1 MNPFFN
7 TYGTFRD
14 TIPFHRIGV
23 PEIEEALL
31 EGMKRELR
39 EIKDIV
45 ENPEAPT
52 FENTIEALENT
63 GRLLD
68 SATTVMYNLSSAE
81 TSEALDELTNKYAP
95 ILSAHS
101 NEIMLN
107 EALFKRVQA
116 VYMQREKHTGEAL
129 RLIENT
135 YEAFER
141 SGATLPEEAKEEY
154 KKITS
159 ELSQLSLTF
168 SQNNLKETNDFCLLV
183 EDENQLSG
191 LPETQIEQAAAEAK
205 ARQKEGWAFTLKAPS
220 YVPFMTYADSR
231 ELRQKLYMAYSTR
244 CTHGGETDNF
254 EVVRRIVNLRQRKA
268 QLLGYATFA
277 DFVLRRRMAQN
288 TEKVYALLHELI
300 ENYREPARR
309 EVEAVS
315 ALARR
320 EQGDDF
326 VLQPWDFSYYSN
338 KLKRAEYDLDSEM
351 LRPYFE
357 LERVKS
363 GVFGLATKLY
373 GITFREEKNIPVY
386 HPDVVPYEV
395 LDSDGSY
402 LGVLYTDFHPRD
414 GKQGGAWMTSYKE
427 QWLMNNGEDH
437 RPHVSVTMNFTKP
450 TATKPALLTFEE
462 VETFLHEFGHA
473 LHGLFS
479 KCKYRSLGGT
489 NVFWDFV
496 ELPSQFMENYAVEP
510 DFLRTFARH
519 YQTDEPLPEDLLQRI
534 MKSRNF
540 LVAYACMR
548 QVSFGLLDMAYYT
561 LTEPLQGDIREFEHA
576 AWQEAQ
582 MLPQV
587 PECCMSTQFGHIMA
601 GGYAAGYYSYKWA
614 EVLDADAFAHFKEL
628 GVFSREVA
636 TSFRENILSRGS
648 SEAPMTLYLRFRGKE
663 PSIQALLK
671 RNGLL
676 EENEGM
682 K

>member
-7 TYGTFRD
+7 TYGTFRE

-23 PEIEEALL
+23 AEIEEALL
-31 EGMKRELR
+31 EGMKCERQ
-39 EIKDIV
+39 EIESIV
-45 ENPEAPT
+45 DNPEAPT
-52 FENTIEALENT
+52 FENTIEALEQS
-63 GRLLD
+63 GSLLD
-68 SATTVMYNLSSAE
+68 CATTVMYNLSSAE

-107 EALFKRVQA
+107 EALFRRVQA
-116 VYMQREKHTGEAL
+116 VYAERKKHTGEAL
-129 RLIENT
+129 RLIDNT

-141 SGATLPEEAKEEY
+141 SGATLSETAKGEY
-154 KKITS
+154 KKVTA

-183 EDENQLSG
+183 EDESQLSG

-205 ARQKEGWAFTLKAPS
+205 TRQKEGWAFTLKAPS

-231 ELRQKLYMAYSTR
+231 ELRRKLYMAYSTR

-268 QLLGYATFA
+268 QLLGYKTFA

-309 EVEAVS
+309 EVQAVA

-320 EQGDDF
+320 EQGEDF

-373 GITFREEKNIPVY
+373 GITFREEKSIPVY

-402 LGVLYTDFHPRD
+402 LGVLYTDFHPRE
-414 GKQGGAWMTSYKE
+414 GKQGGAWMTSYEE
-427 QWLMNNGEDH
+427 QWLMSNGEDH

-479 KCKYRSLGGT
+479 KCKYRSLSGT

-519 YQTDEPLPEDLLQRI
+519 YQTDEPLPEELLQRI

-548 QVSFGLLDMAYYT
+548 QVSFGLLDMAYFT
-561 LTEPLQGDIREFEHA
+561 RTEPLQGDIREFEHA

-582 MLPQV
+582 LLPQV

-614 EVLDADAFAHFKEL
+614 EVLDADAFAHFKAL
-628 GVFSREVA
+628 GVFSREAA

-648 SEAPMTLYLRFRGKE
+648 SEDPMTLYRRFRGQE
-663 PSIQALLK
+663 PSIRALLR

-676 EENEGM
+676 QENEGM

>member
-1 MNPFFN
+1 MNPFLN
-7 TYGTFRD
+7 TYGTYRE
-14 TIPFHRIGV
+14 TIPFHLIGV
-23 PEIEEALL
+23 AEIEEALI
-31 EGMKRELR
+31 EGMKREKR
-39 EIKDIV
+39 EVEHIV
-45 ENPEAPT
+45 ENPEPPT
-52 FENTIEALENT
+52 FENTIEALEST

-68 SATTVMYNLSSAE
+68 CATTVMYNLASAE
-81 TSEALDELTNKYAP
+81 TSDALDELTNKYAP

-107 EALFKRVQA
+107 KKLFERVQR
-116 VYMQREKHTGEAL
+116 VYAQRETFSGEAL
-129 RLIENT
+129 RLLNNT
-135 YEAFER
+135 YEAFEP
-141 SGATLPEEAKEEY
+141 SGATLSDEAKEEY
-154 KKITS
+154 KNITS

-183 EDENQLSG
+183 EDEEKLSG

-205 ARQKEGWAFTLKAPS
+205 SRGKEGWAFTLKAPS
-220 YVPFMTYADSR
+220 YVPFMTYADCR
-231 ELRQKLYMAYSTR
+231 ELRKQLHMAYGTR
-244 CTHGGETDNF
+244 CTHGGATDNF
-254 EVVRRIVNLRQRKA
+254 EVVRRIVNLRRQKA
-268 QLLGYATFA
+268 RLLGYETYA

-288 TEKVYALLHELI
+288 TEKVYELLHELI
-300 ENYREPARR
+300 ANYREPALR
-309 EVEAVS
+309 EVEAV
-315 ALARR
+315 ATLARR
-320 EQGDDF
+320 EQGEDF
-326 VLQPWDFSYYSN
+326 VLQAWDFAYYSN

-357 LERVKS
+357 LERVKR

-373 GITFREEKNIPVY
+373 GITFREEKAIPVY

-395 LDSDGSY
+395 LDADGTY

-414 GKQGGAWMTSYKE
+414 GKQGGAWMTSYKD
-427 QWLMNNGEDH
+427 QWLTPEGEDH

-479 KCKYRSLGGT
+479 KCKYRSLSGT

-519 YQTDEPLPEDLLQRI
+519 YQTDEPLPEALLQRI
-534 MKSRNF
+534 TKSRNF
-540 LVAYACMR
+540 NVAYACMR

-561 LTEPLQGDIREFEHA
+561 LSEPLQEDIRAFERA

-582 MLPQV
+582 LLPPV
-587 PECCMSTQFGHIMA
+587 PECCMSTQFGHIMS

-614 EVLDADAFAHFKEL
+614 EVLDADAFEHFKER
-628 GVFSREVA
+628 GVFSREA
-636 TSFRENILSRGS
+636 ADSFRENVLSRGS
-648 SEAPMTLYLRFRGKE
+648 SEDPMTLYLRFRGKA

-671 RNGLL
+671 RNGLA
-676 EENEGM
+676 
-682 K
+682 